1 MLRQTV
7 TSSNVVSVGYD
18 PGNEVLEIEFRN
30 SGIYQYFTVPE
41 EVFDGLFN
49 APSHGKYFW
58 ANIRDRYPYEKVI
71 APREPV

>member
-7 TSSNVVSVGYD
+7 TSSNVVSIGYD
-18 PGNEVLEIEFRN
+18 PSTEVLEIEFRT
-30 SGIYQYFTVPE
+30 SGVYRYSTVPE
-41 EVFDGLFN
+41 QVFDGLLN